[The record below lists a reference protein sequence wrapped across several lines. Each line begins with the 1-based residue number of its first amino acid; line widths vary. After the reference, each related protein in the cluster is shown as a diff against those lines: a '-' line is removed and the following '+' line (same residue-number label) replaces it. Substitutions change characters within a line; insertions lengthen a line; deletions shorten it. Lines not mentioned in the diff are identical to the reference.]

1 MEDIGQAFEP
11 VVHPKVGTPQG
22 GVISP
27 LLANL
32 YGEHLDRGLDRMD
45 LPFLR
50 YADNL
55 LVAYP
60 SSMGEG
66 EILAILTRLVPRGIE
81 LHKGKTQ
88 YLIGHGTLVTLG
100 CVISRGGEG
109 LKLYICEGY
118 KQEAA
123 PGKEARL
130 QRPWADITYVK
141 GALGWLR
148 NLAIHFKHQYLED
161 RDRWAHHVGLRRLY
175 WMVEDSSGIKPGVYR
190 EVRLTGPKGIK
201 VSKQRPDL
209 EVREWFEGS
218 LRRVN
223 LTSQLDHQCRTL
235 QRLVQ
240 WLGPWLNQQAA
251 SLREVRTLLKVSR
264 VTGDAPLVEL
274 LTLLAAVYKS
284 KSARYQQELHAR
296 VWVTRVRKTGN
307 TDGLSPATA
316 RGVSSGVFLPLSS
329 SFIRPPPSSWAKA
342 KVSNLR
348 NADSRVADWK
358 ALYGPEAWFEET

>member
-1 MEDIGQAFEP
+1 
-11 VVHPKVGTPQG
+11 VHPKVGTPQG

-32 YGEHLDRGLDRMD
+32 YGERLDRGLDRLD

-66 EILAILTRLVPRGIE
+66 EILAILTRVVPRGIT

-88 YLIGHGTLVTLG
+88 YLIGYGTLVTLG
-100 CVISRGGEG
+100 CVINRGGDG
-109 LKLYICEGY
+109 LKFYICEGY

-130 QRPWADITYVK
+130 QCPWANINYVK

-161 RDRWAHHVGLRRLY
+161 RDRWARHVGLRRLY

-190 EVRLTGPKGIK
+190 EVRLTGPSGIK
-201 VSKQRPDL
+201 VSTRTPQPFGLAGRRPS
-209 EVREWFEGS
+209 ERSSGATGAWMGGG
-218 LRRVN
+218 RPKKGMPN
-223 LTSQLDHQCRTL
+223 LTGGSPEPVH
-235 QRLVQ
+235 V
-240 WLGPWLNQQAA
+240 
-251 SLREVRTLLKVSR
+251 VRCNPR
-264 VTGDAPLVEL
+264 P
-274 LTLLAAVYKS
+274 
-284 KSARYQQELHAR
+284 YQPYE
-296 VWVTRVRKTGN
+296 
-307 TDGLSPATA
+307 
-316 RGVSSGVFLPLSS
+316 
-329 SFIRPPPSSWAKA
+329 
-342 KVSNLR
+342 
-348 NADSRVADWK
+348 
-358 ALYGPEAWFEET
+358 